1 MALPKRPF
9 SMLFGRQRLCCPVV
23 RSGAVEY
30 SPRALDAAR
39 HAVRQLELI
48 EHPALATRGETGAG
62 VPARE
67 AEGTLGLGLLVC
79 GRAGPA
85 RQALGLAWL
94 GFGVELG
101 LGLGVGVRVRVGV
114 RVGVRTRV
122 RVRGAWARRPSRS
135 CPAGSLCTATPP
147 PPTRRPRRTEHTRPC
162 RGIPG

>member
-1 MALPKRPF
+1 M
-9 SMLFGRQRLCCPVV
+9 VV
-23 RSGAVEY
+23 
-30 SPRALDAAR
+30 
-39 HAVRQLELI
+39 HAT
-48 EHPALATRGETGAG
+48 LATVGVAGAG

-114 RVGVRTRV
+114 RVGVRNRV
-122 RVRGAWARRPSRS
+122 RVRVRNSAGRACS
-135 CPAGSLCTATPP
+135 PAYLVGSPTQAACSATSSLGTGTA
-147 PPTRRPRRTEHTRPC
+147 C
-162 RGIPG
+162 RAAG